1 MQDVVRDILAAVVS
15 GKILDEE
22 TAEAFLSAWMDGHVS
37 PVQAAALVSVMAH
50 RGEQPAEIA
59 GFARAMRNHAVRLQA
74 PEGALDTC
82 GTGGDGKDT
91 FNIST
96 AVAFVAA
103 AAGIPVAKHGNRAAS
118 SRSGSADVLQALGAV
133 IDLPVSA
140 SEVLLRETGLCFL
153 FAQVYHPAMKVAAQV
168 RKELGFRTIFNIL
181 GPLTNPAGA
190 KRQVL
195 GVFHERLVPLVGQA
209 LVSLESEHALVVHGA
224 EGLDELSLSG
234 PSLVAEVRDG
244 EVRTYRLAPEDVG
257 LRSAP
262 IEAVRGGSPEE
273 NAEIVRRVLA
283 GDERG
288 AKRDIVLYN
297 AGAALYVGGKAAS
310 VREGVALAAELI
322 DAGRALAAL
331 HAFVQGTRK
340 LARVE
345 EAVSP

>member
-1 MQDVVRDILAAVVS
+1 MQDMVRDILTAVVS

-22 TAEAFLSAWMDGHVS
+22 TAEAFLSAWLDGKVS

-140 SEVLLRETGLCFL
+140 SEALLRETGLCFL

-224 EGLDELSLSG
+224 EGLDELSLAG

-331 HAFVQGTRK
+331 NAFVQGTRK

>member
-1 MQDVVRDILAAVVS
+1 MQDVVRDTLGAVVS
-15 GKILDEE
+15 GKILDET
-22 TAEAFLSAWMDGHVS
+22 TAEAFLSAWMDGRVS
-37 PVQAAALVSVMAH
+37 PVQAAALVAVMAY
-50 RGEQPAEIA
+50 RGERSSEIA
-59 GFARAMRNHAVRLQA
+59 GFARAMRTHAVRLQA
-74 PEGALDTC
+74 PEGTLDTC
-82 GTGGDGKDT
+82 GTGGDGRDT

-140 SEVLLRETGLCFL
+140 SEVLLREIGLCFL

-195 GVFHERLVPLVGQA
+195 GVFHEDLVPIVGDA
-209 LVSLESEHALVVHGA
+209 LVSLGSEHALVVHGA
-224 EGLDELSLSG
+224 GGLDELSLAG
-234 PSLVAEVRDG
+234 PSLVAEVKEG
-244 EVRTYRLAPEDVG
+244 TVCTYRLSPEDVG
-257 LRSAP
+257 LKPAP

-273 NAEIVRRVLA
+273 NAAIVRRILS
-283 GDERG
+283 GEERG
-288 AKRDIVLYN
+288 PKRDIVLLN

-310 VREGVALAAELI
+310 VREGVALAEALL
-322 DAGRALAAL
+322 DDGRAADVLDAFIQGSRRLAS
-331 HAFVQGTRK
+331 
-340 LARVE
+340 VE

>member
-140 SEVLLRETGLCFL
+140 SEALLRETGLCFL

-257 LRSAP
+257 LRSTP

>member
-1 MQDVVRDILAAVVS
+1 MQDMVRDVIAAVVS
-15 GKILDEE
+15 GKILDEA

-37 PVQAAALVSVMAH
+37 PAQAAALVSVMAY
-50 RGEQPAEIA
+50 RGEQPAEIV
-59 GFARAMRNHAVRLQA
+59 GFARAMRSHAVRLEA
-74 PEGALDTC
+74 PEGTLDTC

-140 SEVLLRETGLCFL
+140 SETLLRETGLCFL
-153 FAQVYHPAMKVAAQV
+153 FAQVYHPAMKAAAQV

-195 GVFHERLVPLVGQA
+195 GVFHEGLVPIVGEA
-209 LVSLESEHALVVHGA
+209 LVTLESEHALVVHGA
-224 EGLDELSLSG
+224 EGLDEFSLAG
-234 PSLVAEVRDG
+234 PSRVAEVKDG
-244 EVRTYRLAPEDVG
+244 AVRAYRLAPEDVG

-283 GDERG
+283 GEERG
-288 AKRDIVLYN
+288 PKRDIVLYN

-310 VREGVALAAELI
+310 VREGVALAAEII
-322 DAGRALAAL
+322 DAGRALATL
-331 HAFVQGTRK
+331 DAFVQGSRR
-340 LARVE
+340 LASVQ

>member
-1 MQDVVRDILAAVVS
+1 MQDIVRNAIGAVVS
-15 GKILDEE
+15 GKILDEAE
-22 TAEAFLSAWMDGHVS
+22 AEAFLSAWMDGHVS
-37 PVQAAALVSVMAH
+37 PVQASALVSVMAY
-50 RGEQPAEIA
+50 RGERACEIA
-59 GFARAMRNHAVRLQA
+59 GFARAMRSRAVRFEA
-74 PEGALDTC
+74 PEGSLDTC

-140 SEVLLRETGLCFL
+140 SQILLRETGVCFL
-153 FAQVYHPAMKVAAQV
+153 FAQVYHPAMKAAAQV

-190 KRQVL
+190 RRQVL
-195 GVFHERLVPLVGQA
+195 GVFHEK
-209 LVSLESEHALVVHGA
+209 LVSVVGDALAALGSEHALVVHGA
-224 EGLDELSLSG
+224 GGLDELSLAG
-234 PSLVAEVRDG
+234 PSLVAEVKDG
-244 EVRTYRLAPEDVG
+244 AVRAYRLVPEDVG
-257 LRSAP
+257 LCAAP
-262 IEAVRGGSPEE
+262 VEALRGGTPEE

-288 AKRDIVLYN
+288 PKRDVVLYN

-310 VREGVALAAELI
+310 VREGVEMAAEIVDSGSAYAVLE
-322 DAGRALAAL
+322 
-331 HAFVQGTRK
+331 AFVEGSRQ
-340 LARVE
+340 LAGAE

>member
-140 SEVLLRETGLCFL
+140 SEALLRETGLCFL